1 MYNRGMKKGV
11 TNRVGPPVRGKECFG
26 REKFVDLVW
35 QKILHGNI
43 LLAAPRRFGKTSV
56 MYRLID
62 EPRYKSKVIHADL
75 ESVTE
80 PADMI
85 VQLLEGLAKDE
96 SFGESVGKISFVKE
110 GWNFFRKNFAEVDLY
125 VAKVK
130 LRDEI
135 REDWQAKGKEIFQKV
150 AESES
155 VVIFILDEFPMM
167 LDTMLRNER
176 RDEAK
181 KLLRWFRS
189 LRLAPELQDKI
200 RFVIAGSIGIDHVL
214 NQLDEIASIND
225 FEKLK
230 LEPFSTKIAAEFL
243 DELCHSHNLPINE
256 EVKAKILE
264 SIGKPIPYFIQI
276 LFSEMHKTYFQDDEE
291 ITVETVEKIYRDKVL
306 GVDCKTYF
314 EHYYGRLRLYY
325 RPDEEKAARKILR
338 EIAVAGELKKS
349 TCYQI
354 FQQTLGKKADLEK
367 FSGLLTELEND
378 FYVAYRHENDSYEF
392 GSKLLRDWWLRHY
405 GMTID

>member
-1 MYNRGMKKGV
+1 MKGV
-11 TNRVGPPVRGKECFG
+11 TNRVGSPVRGKDFFG
-26 REKFVDLVW
+26 RDRFVDLVW
-35 QKILHGNI
+35 QKIMHGNI

-62 EPRYKSKVIHADL
+62 EPRYESKVIHADL

-80 PADMI
+80 PADLI
-85 VQLLEGLAKDE
+85 VHLLEGLAKDE
-96 SFGESVGKISFVKE
+96 SFEDSVGKIGFVQK
-110 GWNFFRKNFAEVDLY
+110 GWNFFQRNFAEVDLY

-150 AESES
+150 AENDS

-167 LDTMLRNER
+167 LDTMLRNNR
-176 RDEAK
+176 KDEAK
-181 KLLRWFRS
+181 TLLRWFRS
-189 LRLAPELQDKI
+189 LRLAPDLQDRI

-214 NQLDEIASIND
+214 NELDEIASIND

-230 LEPFSTKIAAEFL
+230 LEPFSPKIAKDFL
-243 DELCHSHNLPINE
+243 EELCNTHELPLKE
-256 EVKAKILE
+256 EIKTKILE
-264 SIGKPIPYFIQI
+264 SIGKPIPFFIQV
-276 LFSEMHKTYFQDDEE
+276 LFSEAHKTYFQDEEE
-291 ITVETVEKIYRDKVL
+291 ITEETIEKIYRDKVL

-325 RPDEEKAARKILR
+325 EPDEEKAARRILR
-338 EIAVAGELKKS
+338 EIAVKGELKKS

-354 FQQTLGKKADLEK
+354 FQQVLGKKADLEK
-367 FSGLLTELEND
+367 FGSLMTELEND
-378 FYVAYRHENDSYEF
+378 FYVAFNYENDSYEF

>member
-1 MYNRGMKKGV
+1 MKKGV
-11 TNRVGPPVRGKECFG
+11 TNRVGSPVRGNDFFG
-26 REKFVDLVW
+26 REKFVELVW
-35 QKILHGNI
+35 QKIMNGNI

-62 EPRYKSKVIHADL
+62 EPRYESKVIHADL

-80 PADMI
+80 SADLI

-96 SFGESVGKISFVKE
+96 SFENTVGKINFVQK
-110 GWNFFRKNFAEVDLY
+110 GWSFFRRNFAEVDLY

-135 REDWQAKGKEIFQKV
+135 REDWQAKGKAIFQKV
-150 AESES
+150 AESDS

-167 LDTMLRNER
+167 LDTMLRNNR
-176 RDEAK
+176 KDEAK
-181 KLLRWFRS
+181 TLLRWFRS
-189 LRLAPELQDKI
+189 LRLAPDLQDKI

-214 NQLDEIASIND
+214 KDLDEIASIND

-230 LEPFSTKIAAEFL
+230 LEPFTPKVAKEFL
-243 DELCHSHNLPINE
+243 EELCKTHSLPLKE
-256 EVKAKILE
+256 DVKTAILE
-264 SIGKPIPYFIQI
+264 MIGKPIPYFIQV
-276 LFSEMHKTYFQDDEE
+276 LFSEVHKTYFQDEEE
-291 ITVETVEKIYRDKVL
+291 IIVETVEKIYRDKVL

-325 RPDEEKAARKILR
+325 EPDEEKAARRILR
-338 EIAVAGELKKS
+338 EIAVKGELKKS

-354 FQQTLGKKADLEK
+354 FKQVIGKKADLES
-367 FSGLLTELEND
+367 FGSLMTELEND
-378 FYVAYRHENDSYEF
+378 FYVAFNYENDSYEF

>member
-1 MYNRGMKKGV
+1 MKKGV
-11 TNRVGPPVRGKECFG
+11 TNRVGSPVRGKDFFG
-26 REKFVDLVW
+26 RENFVDLVW
-35 QKILHGNI
+35 QKIMHGNI

-62 EPRYKSKVIHADL
+62 EPRYESKVIHADL

-80 PADMI
+80 SADLI

-96 SFGESVGKISFVKE
+96 SFEDTVGKINFVQK
-110 GWNFFRKNFAEVDLY
+110 GWSFFRRNFAEVDLY

-150 AESES
+150 AESGS

-167 LDTMLRNER
+167 LDTMLRNNR
-176 RDEAK
+176 KDDAK
-181 KLLRWFRS
+181 TLLRWFRS
-189 LRLAPELQDKI
+189 LRLAPDLQDKI

-214 NQLDEIASIND
+214 NDLDEIASIND

-230 LEPFSTKIAAEFL
+230 LEPFAPKIAKQFL
-243 DELCHSHNLPINE
+243 EELCTTHSLPLNE
-256 EVKAKILE
+256 DVKTIILKL
-264 SIGKPIPYFIQI
+264 IGKPIPYFIQV
-276 LFSEMHKTYFQDDEE
+276 LFSEIHKTYFQDEEE

-325 RPDEEKAARKILR
+325 EPDEEKAARRILR
-338 EIAVAGELKKS
+338 EIAVEKELKKS

-354 FQQTLGKKADLEK
+354 FQRMLGEKADLES
-367 FSGLLTELEND
+367 FGSLMTELEND
-378 FYVAYRHENDSYEF
+378 FYVAFNYENDSYEF

>member
-1 MYNRGMKKGV
+1 MNKGV
-11 TNRVGPPVRGKECFG
+11 TNRVGSPVRGKDFFG

-35 QKILHGNI
+35 QKIMHGNI

-62 EPRYKSKVIHADL
+62 EPRFESKVIHADL

-80 PADMI
+80 SADLI

-96 SFGESVGKISFVKE
+96 SFEDTVGKINFVQK
-110 GWNFFRKNFAEVDLY
+110 GWSFFRKNFAEVDLY
-125 VAKVK
+125 VAKLK

-150 AESES
+150 AESDS
-155 VVIFILDEFPMM
+155 VIIFILDEFPMM
-167 LDTMLRNER
+167 LDTMLRNNR
-176 RDEAK
+176 KDNAK
-181 KLLRWFRS
+181 TLLRWFRS
-189 LRLAPELQDKI
+189 LRLAPDLQDKI

-214 NQLDEIASIND
+214 KDLDEIASIND

-230 LEPFSTKIAAEFL
+230 LEPFMPKVAKEFL
-243 DELCHSHNLPINE
+243 EELCNTHSLPLE
-256 EVKAKILE
+256 EDVKKTILDL
-264 SIGKPIPYFIQI
+264 IGKPIPYFIQV
-276 LFSEMHKTYFQDDEE
+276 LFSEIHKTYFQEEEE
-291 ITVETVEKIYRDKVL
+291 IIIETVEKIYRDKVL

-325 RPDEEKAARKILR
+325 EPDEEKAARRILR
-338 EIAVAGELKKS
+338 EIAVKGELKKS

-354 FQQTLGKKADLEK
+354 FKQVIGKPADLEK
-367 FSGLLTELEND
+367 FGSLMTELEND
-378 FYVAYRHENDSYEF
+378 FYIAFNYENDSYEF

>member
-1 MYNRGMKKGV
+1 MERKGV
-11 TNRVGPPVRGKECFG
+11 TNRVGSPVRGKDFFG
-26 REKFVDLVW
+26 RERFVDLVW
-35 QKILHGNI
+35 QKILYGNI

-62 EPRYKSKVIHADL
+62 EPRFESKVIHADL

-80 PADMI
+80 PTELI
-85 VQLLEGLAKDE
+85 IQLIEGLAKDE
-96 SFGESVGKISFVKE
+96 SFENSVGKIGFVKK
-110 GWNFFRKNFAEVDLY
+110 GWNFFRKNFEEVDLHF
-125 VAKVK
+125 AKVK

-135 REDWQAKGKEIFQKV
+135 REDWQTKGKEIFEKV

-167 LDTMLRNER
+167 LDTMLRNDR
-176 RDEAK
+176 KDEAK
-181 KLLRWFRS
+181 ILLRWFRS
-189 LRLAPELQDKI
+189 LRLAPDLQDII

-214 NQLDEIASIND
+214 NELDEIASIND

-230 LEPFSTKIAAEFL
+230 LEPFSQKLAKEFL
-243 DELCHSHNLPINE
+243 DELCTTHLLPIDE
-256 EVKAKILE
+256 EIKAKILE
-264 SIGKPIPYFIQI
+264 SIGKPIPFFIQVI
-276 LFSEMHKTYFQDDEE
+276 FSEVHKTYFQDDAD
-291 ITVETVEKIYRDKVL
+291 ITTETIEKIYRDKVL

-325 RPDEEKAARKILR
+325 EPNEEKAARRILR
-338 EIAVAGELKKS
+338 EIAVKGELKKS

-354 FQQTLGKKADLEK
+354 FQKVFEKKEGLEK
-367 FSGLLTELEND
+367 FGILMTELEND
-378 FYVAYRHENDSYEF
+378 FYVAFNYETDSYEF

>member
-1 MYNRGMKKGV
+1 MSNKDLKKGV
-11 TNRVGPPVRGKECFG
+11 TNRVGSPVRGKDFFG
-26 REKFVDLVW
+26 RERFVDLVW

-62 EPRYKSKVIHADL
+62 EPRYESKVIHSDL

-85 VQLLEGLAKDE
+85 VQLLEGLAKDG
-96 SFGESVGKISFVKE
+96 SFGDSVGKIGFVQK
-110 GWNFFRKNFAEVDLY
+110 GWDFFRKNFQEVDLY

-135 REDWQAKGKEIFQKV
+135 REDWQAKGREIFQKV
-150 AESES
+150 AETDSI
-155 VVIFILDEFPMM
+155 VIFILDEFPMM
-167 LDTMLRNER
+167 LDTMLKSGRKE
-176 RDEAK
+176 EAK
-181 KLLRWFRS
+181 TLLRWFRG
-189 LRLAPELQDKI
+189 LRLAPELHDKI

-230 LEPFSTKIAAEFL
+230 LEPFSAKIAKEFL
-243 DELCHSHNLPINE
+243 EELCTTHVLPLE
-256 EVKAKILE
+256 DDVKAKVFE
-264 SIGKPIPYFIQI
+264 SLGKPIPYFIQI
-276 LFSEMHKTYFQDDEE
+276 LFSELHKIYFQDEEE
-291 ITVETVEKIYRDKVL
+291 ITTETVEKIYRDKVL

-325 RPDEEKAARKILR
+325 EPNLEKTARKILR
-338 EIAVAGELKKS
+338 EIAVTGELKKS
-349 TCYQI
+349 TCFQI
-354 FQQTLGKKADLEK
+354 FEKTIGKKADLEI
-367 FSGLLTELEND
+367 FSSLMTELEND
-378 FYVAYRHENDSYEF
+378 FYVTYKHENDSYEF

>member
-1 MYNRGMKKGV
+1 MKKGV
-11 TNRVGPPVRGKECFG
+11 TNRVGSPVRGNDFFG
-26 REKFVDLVW
+26 REKFVELVW
-35 QKILHGNI
+35 QKIMNGNI

-62 EPRYKSKVIHADL
+62 EPPYESKVIHADL

-80 PADMI
+80 SADLI

-96 SFGESVGKISFVKE
+96 SFENTVGKINFVQK
-110 GWNFFRKNFAEVDLY
+110 GWSFFRRNFAEVDLY

-135 REDWQAKGKEIFQKV
+135 REDWQAKGKAIFQKV
-150 AESES
+150 AESDS

-167 LDTMLRNER
+167 LDTMLRNNR
-176 RDEAK
+176 KDEAK
-181 KLLRWFRS
+181 TLLRWFRS
-189 LRLAPELQDKI
+189 LRLAPDLQDKI

-214 NQLDEIASIND
+214 KDLDEIASIND

-230 LEPFSTKIAAEFL
+230 LEPFTPKVAKEFL
-243 DELCHSHNLPINE
+243 EELCKTHSLPLKE
-256 EVKAKILE
+256 DVKTAILE
-264 SIGKPIPYFIQI
+264 MIGKPIPYFIQV
-276 LFSEMHKTYFQDDEE
+276 LFSEVHKTYFQDEEE
-291 ITVETVEKIYRDKVL
+291 IIVETVEKIYRDKVL

-325 RPDEEKAARKILR
+325 EPDEEKAARRILR
-338 EIAVAGELKKS
+338 EIAVKGELKKS

-354 FQQTLGKKADLEK
+354 FKQVIGKKADLES
-367 FSGLLTELEND
+367 FGSLMTELEND
-378 FYVAYRHENDSYEF
+378 FYVAFNYENDSYEF